1 MINPPSTHFSWK
13 DLFWL
18 VKKKRD
24 PFMRDCLLGHE
35 LNYLAHVVSFNTQ
48 EVLRHVVCLFI
59 KNSCNVWS
67 FGSKQSTILIFKIG
81 FPVASCFNHV
91 HPNRIC
97 CFKISKPSRME
108 HFPTDHCFPEPPDGR
123 VAICPFLSF
132 LINITFRGKKWR
144 SSSFSVNPG
153 ISWERAYA

>member
-59 KNSCNVWS
+59 KNTCNVSS

-81 FPVASCFNHV
+81 FPVASSLVSTMFTQTAFVASRFQN
-91 HPNRIC
+91 PAEW
-97 CFKISKPSRME
+97 KISQQITAFQNRPMA
-108 HFPTDHCFPEPPDGR
+108 GLLY
-123 VAICPFLSF
+123 VPFCL
-132 LINITFRGKKWR
+132 
-144 SSSFSVNPG
+144 FSYQYHV
-153 ISWERAYA
+153 